1 LPPADSVSA
10 TIEVVGATLLDPS
23 VSSPA
28 VVEDAPGR
36 GMRLIPSVGDGG
48 TMAEPAF
55 GAELTTAV
63 ERSKTAPGD
72 SSAERDQHTIPT
84 IMAHA
89 PAVIAS
95 HKMSPASLSRRPP
108 TIEVASVSIL
118 HACAVV
124 FGQEH
129 WPVNKVSSTIAPERH

>member
-28 VVEDAPGR
+28 VVEYVPGG
-36 GMRLIPSVGDGG
+36 GMPLIPSVGDGG
-48 TMAEPAF
+48 TTAKPAF
-55 GAELTTAV
+55 GTEVTTAV
-63 ERSKTAPGD
+63 GRSKMAPGD

-118 HACAVV
+118 H
-124 FGQEH
+124 
-129 WPVNKVSSTIAPERH
+129 S

>member
-1 LPPADSVSA
+1 LPPPADSVSA
-10 TIEVVGATLLDPS
+10 AIEVVSATLLDPS

-28 VVEDAPGR
+28 VVEDAPGG

-48 TMAEPAF
+48 TTGEPEF
-55 GAELTTAV
+55 GAEVTTAV
-63 ERSKTAPGD
+63 GRSKMAPGD

-95 HKMSPASLSRRPP
+95 HKMSPASLSRCPP
-108 TIEVASVSIL
+108 TIEVASVGIFHS
-118 HACAVV
+118 
-124 FGQEH
+124 
-129 WPVNKVSSTIAPERH
+129 